1 MFRIPYDRSAFY
13 FVLMEGR
20 ISYTLG
26 HIKLDLELDKLD
38 RSWNGNRLHRI
49 F

>member
-1 MFRIPYDRSAFY
+1 MPVPIIVA
-13 FVLMEGR
+13 LMEGCV
-20 ISYTLG
+20 SYTLG

-38 RSWNGNRLHRI
+38 SSRNGNRLHRI